1 MRTAVTL
8 VLGALAL
15 LLAAPVAQAA
25 CPQTS
30 LPEIQDEVM
39 CMICG
44 VPLENANGPSAE
56 DQRTFIRERVE
67 KCESK
72 EQIKAAL
79 VPHARAE
86 EKVVYDAVIALKG
99 ENYKVDGEEGYLE
112 HELADKTLL
121 KLSKMTQA
129 KSPEFSA
136 AAKVLKELLEHHISE
151 EERNIWADVRAHFD
165 AEERAAMNRRFLAA
179 KKKVK
184 LPA

>member
-1 MRTAVTL
+1 MDLKTT
-8 VLGALAL
+8 LGAARQRVADVFNPADGTDILDTLQKEHDEVQAL
-15 LLAAPVAQAA
+15 LKELVESDSAPRRK
-25 CPQTS
+25 S
-30 LPEIQDEVM
+30 LV
-39 CMICG
+39 
-44 VPLENANGPSAE
+44 
-56 DQRTFIRERVE
+56 
-67 KCESK
+67 K
-72 EQIKAAL
+72 QIKAAL

-86 EKVVYDAVIALKG
+86 EKIVYDAVIALKG